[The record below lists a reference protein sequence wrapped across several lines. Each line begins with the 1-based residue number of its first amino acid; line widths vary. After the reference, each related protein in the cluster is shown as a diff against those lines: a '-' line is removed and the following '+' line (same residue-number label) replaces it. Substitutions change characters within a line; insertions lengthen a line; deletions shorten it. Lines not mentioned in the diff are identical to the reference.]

1 MFFALSGGQYGAHTD
16 PHHLIDS
23 DKEKTDRFKGD
34 GDRYFIF
41 EVFNTSL
48 NNQFRKYHFSDSL
61 LLWHISVIL
70 MLVETPHFHY

>member
-1 MFFALSGGQYGAHTD
+1 MLLLSIMFFALSGGQYGAHTD

-41 EVFNTSL
+41 EVFNS
-48 NNQFRKYHFSDSL
+48 F
-61 LLWHISVIL
+61 
-70 MLVETPHFHY
+70 

>member
-23 DKEKTDRFKGD
+23 DKEKSDRFKGD

-41 EVFNTSL
+41 KFLILIRIINLEITNF
-48 NNQFRKYHFSDSL
+48 QIRYFYG
-61 LLWHISVIL
+61 ISQ
-70 MLVETPHFHY
+70 